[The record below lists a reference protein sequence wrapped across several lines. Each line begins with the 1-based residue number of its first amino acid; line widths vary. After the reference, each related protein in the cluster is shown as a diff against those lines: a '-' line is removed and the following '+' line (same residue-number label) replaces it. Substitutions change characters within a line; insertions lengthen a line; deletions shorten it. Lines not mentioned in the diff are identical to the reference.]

1 VPDLIAAIGLVLV
14 IEGLIY
20 GGFPNLA
27 KRLAAEVLSMPENV
41 LRTVGLAS
49 IAVGVGLVWLARG

>member
-1 VPDLIAAIGLVLV
+1 VSDLIAAMGLVLV

-27 KRLAAEVLSMPENV
+27 KRLAAEVLSMPETA
-41 LRTVGLAS
+41 LRVVGLAS